1 MLNDQLEPLTQMHEH
16 TVGPRENFLSHI
28 GQRAL
33 ANKFAGADE
42 ALAAEARAAVKL
54 AGKADINTC
63 AGRGERAPEL
73 NKYWDMGGA
82 EQAPFE
88 RGGNDVSTV

>member
-1 MLNDQLEPLTQMHEH
+1 VLNDQLDRFTQMHEH
-16 TVGPRENFLSHI
+16 TVGPQENFLSHI

-33 ANKFAGADE
+33 ANKFAGANE
-42 ALAAEARAAVKL
+42 ALAAEARAAVKR
-54 AGKADINTC
+54 AGKADTNTG
-63 AGRGERAPEL
+63 AGRGERASEL

-88 RGGNDVSTV
+88 RGGQ